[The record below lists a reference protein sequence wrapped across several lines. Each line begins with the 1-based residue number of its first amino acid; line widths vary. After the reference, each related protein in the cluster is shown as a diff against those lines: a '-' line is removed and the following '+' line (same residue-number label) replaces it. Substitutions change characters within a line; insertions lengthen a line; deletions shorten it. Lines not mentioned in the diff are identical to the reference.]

1 MHWMR
6 LIHFGEDNLLCS
18 VLLVIRETKIET
30 TMRYHFAPLRM
41 AITLKKKKKK
51 ITSIGEAMEKLKPL
65 CTASGN
71 KQNVLCTLNGK
82 SFSHQK

>member
-1 MHWMR
+1 
-6 LIHFGEDNLLCS
+6 
-18 VLLVIRETKIET
+18 
-30 TMRYHFAPLRM
+30 MRYHFAPLRM
-41 AITLKKKKKK
+41 AITLKKKKK